1 MLSTYRHFRF
11 KVLPLFLFT
20 ILSGCNPKPPA
31 CGDEQTQSALRSTLV
46 EQTQK
51 IVANMQPG
59 AETSGQAGF
68 KSYFS
73 GLVIGFSNIT
83 SDGYDSNAKKYSCH
97 AQVTFNGNNF
107 PNESILPIDYHTQS
121 TEDSA
126 SQKWVLQLDGKPELV
141 NVLVKEAIK
150 NLEAQNKA
158 SKLKTI
164 EIAPS
169 DAVYFEK
176 ENTGK
181 DTTPIR
187 IATRFGTL
195 SVSTEDKLL
204 LNGRPTVPQLDG
216 NNDLTL
222 LDTKSVGDQDIVLIK
237 NTGGSGCPATFYFV
251 QLSKTGLSISKEFGT
266 CSDAYHLNQTGNS
279 LNVTMPGFLGPF
291 EPEQNRS
298 AAEKQKHTFT
308 LDNGIL
314 SENGK
319 PL

>member
-169 DAVYFEK
+169 DAVYF
-176 ENTGK
+176 
-181 DTTPIR
+181 
-187 IATRFGTL
+187 
-195 SVSTEDKLL
+195 
-204 LNGRPTVPQLDG
+204 
-216 NNDLTL
+216 
-222 LDTKSVGDQDIVLIK
+222 
-237 NTGGSGCPATFYFV
+237 
-251 QLSKTGLSISKEFGT
+251 
-266 CSDAYHLNQTGNS
+266 
-279 LNVTMPGFLGPF
+279 
-291 EPEQNRS
+291 
-298 AAEKQKHTFT
+298 
-308 LDNGIL
+308 
-314 SENGK
+314 
-319 PL
+319 